1 MASDDIQ
8 VITDNLGDIS
18 FEGLRVLVTGGSG
31 FLGSWMCETILA
43 QHGSVVCL
51 DNFSSGMP
59 SNIEKIEHFSHFK
72 CMNHDVSLPIF
83 LDGPVDLVIHMA
95 SRASPFEFDKFPL
108 QIIRSNTLGTINALE
123 IAKKYRVPLLF
134 TSTSEI
140 YGDSLVTPTP
150 ETYRGNVDTLGIRGC
165 YDEAKRA
172 GEAICMAYCRES
184 GVDIRIARIFNMYGP
199 RMRSDGFY
207 GRVVPRFIDQALK
220 NIPITIFGDGT
231 QTRSFCYVTDQL
243 EGLARLALTP
253 GLTGEAVNIGNPIEI
268 TINEL
273 ADRIIAI
280 TGSASS
286 LEYHRLPDDDPSR
299 RCPDITKANRLIH
312 WKPKVD
318 LNSGLKKTIDSY
330 PTC

>member
-1 MASDDIQ
+1 
-8 VITDNLGDIS
+8 
-18 FEGLRVLVTGGSG
+18 
-31 FLGSWMCETILA
+31 
-43 QHGSVVCL
+43 
-51 DNFSSGMP
+51 
-59 SNIEKIEHFSHFK
+59 
-72 CMNHDVSLPIF
+72 
-83 LDGPVDLVIHMA
+83 
-95 SRASPFEFDKFPL
+95 
-108 QIIRSNTLGTINALE
+108 
-123 IAKKYRVPLLF
+123 
-134 TSTSEI
+134 
-140 YGDSLVTPTP
+140 
-150 ETYRGNVDTLGIRGC
+150 
-165 YDEAKRA
+165 
-172 GEAICMAYCRES
+172 
-184 GVDIRIARIFNMYGP
+184 
-199 RMRSDGFY
+199 MRSDGFY

-280 TGSASS
+280 TGSESS

-299 RCPDITKANRLIH
+299 RCPNITKANRLIH